1 MTYTRDLRLTGRD
14 DEMTILFIYLS
25 IYIFCDD
32 MVDDE
37 LAVSSPGEL
46 NQGWL
51 VGGRVKLGTVQSCY
65 LLVDQVISKFMSG
78 SRSDVPEHG
87 FSGRLNSM
95 NRFFFSF
102 RPQ

>member
-32 MVDDE
+32 MFDDE
-37 LAVSSPGEL
+37 LAVSSLGEL

-51 VGGRVKLGTVQSCY
+51 VGRVKLGTVQ
-65 LLVDQVISKFMSG
+65 
-78 SRSDVPEHG
+78 
-87 FSGRLNSM
+87 
-95 NRFFFSF
+95 
-102 RPQ
+102 